1 MSDQQ
6 TLPLE
11 ENEEEYLTLE
21 DLNPLWITSDG
32 LPTFMA
38 DRPDICECI
47 ESFGFSI
54 YYLIAN
60 ESKEIKPANTP
71 STNNSGTVT
80 YNNTSKTA
88 YVAPAPVIVKSSQIY
103 RVVNNFVGRTVTL
116 TRPELS
122 SDFISL
128 EEEAIYDMPPI
139 PNILI
144 DKLDQFFRL
153 VDAQHGTESIV
164 MLTFDQDKNTSD
176 GWGILVPD
184 QTNTSVHCNY
194 DPDSI
199 AQVKP
204 DNVLIVGSVHS
215 HPGMS
220 AYASGT
226 DHADQADFDGIHIT
240 FGWQKSVNNGATQY
254 YIEMQMAGKAYKLD
268 PEDVFEG
275 YTIDKAPDPE
285 VVGWTDKVKK
295 VSPPNTGGT
304 RTDLPGQVLPQPQAR
319 TQTTTAAGRTNNQ
332 LVGYINY
339 SNHILDMIEEAI
351 GYESNVVLVCEASPS
366 VEQGKFNCP
375 SCFSYVPI
383 NSIYVDHCCA
393 LCDVP
398 LCEPDTP
405 VDQVVYDISEYCR
418 ERNITQDAIL
428 YMLTKDIE
436 NNYML
441 LRLTP
446 DLISTYLDNEWSK
459 LDLPSN
465 DEQLTLCCSQK
476 KDHCYCPVQ
485 VTTLDAFDFDN
496 FMGKFDVYSKQ
507 SDCYK
512 CEHYYTSTC
521 PRYSSSIVSYTSSP
535 KDKDPENYS
544 ETITSDGCNHYSEY
558 ITERDTYESY

>member
-1 MSDQQ
+1 MSEQQ

-11 ENEEEYLTLE
+11 QDEEEYLTLE

-32 LPTFMA
+32 LPTFVA
-38 DRPDICECI
+38 DRSDICECI

-60 ESKEIKPANTP
+60 EAKEIKPANTP
-71 STNNSGTVT
+71 SSNTGTVT
-80 YNNTSKTA
+80 YNNTNKTA
-88 YVAPAPVIVKSSQIY
+88 AIAAPPVIVRSSQIY
-103 RVVNNFVGRTVTL
+103 RVVNNFVGRSVTAV
-116 TRPELS
+116 RPELTT
-122 SDFISL
+122 DFIDV
-128 EEEAIYDMPPI
+128 EEEAIYNMPPI
-139 PNILI
+139 PHILI
-144 DKLDQFFRL
+144 EKLDQFFRL

-164 MLTFDQDKNTSD
+164 MLTFDQDKQGSD

-184 QTNTSVHCNY
+184 QSNTSVHCNY

-199 AQVKP
+199 AQIKP

-268 PEDVFEG
+268 PEDVFED
-275 YTIDKAPDPE
+275 YIIDKAPDPE

-295 VSPPNTGGT
+295 VSPPSTGGT
-304 RTDLPGQVLPQPQAR
+304 RTDLHGQALPQPQAH
-319 TQTTTAAGRTNNQ
+319 TQTTTAAGPTNKQ

-339 SNHILDMIEEAI
+339 SSHILDMIEEAI
-351 GYESNVVLVCEASPS
+351 GYENKAILVCEATPS
-366 VEQGKFNCP
+366 SEKGKFSCP

-405 VDQVVYDISEYCR
+405 VDQVVYDVSHYCE
-418 ERNITQDAIL
+418 ERNISQDAVL

-436 NNYML
+436 NNFML

-446 DLISTYLDNEWSK
+446 ELITDYIDSQWSA
-459 LDLPSN
+459 N
-465 DEQLTLCCSQK
+465 DTPTNDQQLTLCCSQK
-476 KDHCYCPVQ
+476 LTECYCQVQ
-485 VTTLDAFDFDN
+485 VTSLDAFDFDN
-496 FMGKFDVYSKQ
+496 FMGKLDVYSQQ
-507 SDCYK
+507 SECWK
-512 CEHYYTSTC
+512 CENYYTSHC
-521 PRYSSSIVSYTSSP
+521 PKYSKTIVDFISSP
-535 KDKDPENYS
+535 KNKEPEEYS
-544 ETITSDGCNHYSEY
+544 NTIVSDGCTFYSEY

>member
-32 LPTFMA
+32 LPTFVA
-38 DRPDICECI
+38 DRSDICECI
-47 ESFGFSI
+47 ESFGFNI
-54 YYLIAN
+54 YYIIAN
-60 ESKEIKPANTP
+60 EEKEIKPTNTP
-71 STNNSGTVT
+71 SSNTGTVT
-80 YNNTSKTA
+80 YNNSNKTA
-88 YVAPAPVIVKSSQIY
+88 TVAAPPVIVKSSQIY
-103 RVVNNFVGRTVTL
+103 RVVNNFVGRTVTIA
-116 TRPELS
+116 RPELG
-122 SDFISL
+122 SDFISV

-139 PNILI
+139 PYILI

-153 VDAQHGTESIV
+153 VEAQHGTESIV
-164 MLTFDQDKNTSD
+164 MLTFDQNKEGSD

-199 AQVKP
+199 AQIKP

-275 YTIDKAPDPE
+275 YTLDKAPDAE

-295 VSPPNTGGT
+295 VSPPNMGGT
-304 RTDLPGQVLPQPQAR
+304 RTDLHGQVLPQPQAR
-319 TQTTTAAGRTNNQ
+319 TQTTTAAGRTNTQ
-332 LVGYINY
+332 LIGFINY
-339 SNHILDMIEEAI
+339 STHILDMIEEAI
-351 GYESNVVLVCEASPS
+351 GYENQVVLVCEANPS
-366 VEQGKFNCP
+366 SEKGKFSCP
-375 SCFSYVPI
+375 SCFAYVPI

-405 VDQVVYDISEYCR
+405 VDQVVYNMSEYCR
-418 ERNITQDAIL
+418 DRNISEDAVL

-436 NNYML
+436 NNFML

-446 DLISTYLDNEWSK
+446 DLISTYLQDQWLDK
-459 LDLPSN
+459 DLPTN

-476 KDHCYCPVQ
+476 KEDCYCSVQ

-496 FMGKFDVYSKQ
+496 FMGKYDVYSKD

-512 CEHYYTSTC
+512 CEHYYTAIC
-521 PRYSSSIVSYTSSP
+521 PRYSSRIVNYISSP
-535 KDKDPENYS
+535 KDKEPEHYAD
-544 ETITSDGCNHYSEY
+544 TITSDGCTIYSEY
-558 ITERDTYESY
+558 IYERDTYESH